1 LLYHRRLKS
10 LVAIELKAG
19 KFKPEYAGK
28 MNFYLSVLND
38 KVKDK
43 DENPSIGII
52 VCRGKDR
59 TTVKYALQEVNHPIG
74 VASYRVT
81 PSLSKEEQKYLPS
94 PAEIIESLGDILD
107 TMIPKNRLHTLYP
120 TPFCRE
126 IGGQS
131 SHPAREKRTPAGPC
145 RVCHGSRASPRG
157 LPSAAISAG
166 LGPVRAAP
174 H

>member
-1 LLYHRRLKS
+1 
-10 LVAIELKAG
+10 
-19 KFKPEYAGK
+19 

-43 DENPSIGII
+43 DENPSVGII

-94 PAEIIESLGDILD
+94 PAEIIEGLGNILD
-107 TMIPKNRLHTLYP
+107 TIIP
-120 TPFCRE
+120 E
-126 IGGQS
+126 
-131 SHPAREKRTPAGPC
+131 E
-145 RVCHGSRASPRG
+145 
-157 LPSAAISAG
+157 
-166 LGPVRAAP
+166 
-174 H
+174 